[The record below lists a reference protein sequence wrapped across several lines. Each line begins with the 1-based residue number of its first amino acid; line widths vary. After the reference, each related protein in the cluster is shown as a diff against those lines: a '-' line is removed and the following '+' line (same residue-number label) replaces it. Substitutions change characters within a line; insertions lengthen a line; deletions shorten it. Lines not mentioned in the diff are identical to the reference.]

1 MQLTR
6 IQRFLT
12 KTDLG
17 ISGKNGAEFLLDNK
31 TNIYF
36 KNIKIDQRIE
46 VINIKDNSVLQL
58 TKKSEASEK
67 FTGPNLKYF
76 FDKNNVNE
84 GDIFEFIILEDD
96 DSTYNYYIN
105 IIHTNSLIFTRKK
118 NNQFVSLSES
128 KLNAFLQQN
137 KYNES
142 SFHFNDHDTSI
153 DFTQTSD
160 IKLREDARAPTKH
173 YQINNINCDQFII
186 NLDTNEITELKSTNN
201 VIEVNDSQLKNRS
214 IDLKKLK
221 INKDFNSI
229 FEYNNQTR
237 TITSSIRPS
246 ARIINAIGKDLIKD
260 VYAAII
266 ELVKNAYDADSK
278 SVDIVINYDK
288 DKKLLKTIVKDY
300 GHGMTL
306 DTILDIWLVPATSDK
321 LLRRKSPNG
330 RVLQGKKGIGRYAAG
345 ILGDMLL
352 MESTDDNNNLSNIV
366 IDFKALAEAKYLSD
380 VDILIETGNK
390 NYKSGVTMEM
400 TYSDISE
407 DMTVEIWNSF
417 QLGKLE
423 TELKKLKSPLIKN
436 TEDVFEI
443 NLYYKNL
450 PQINS
455 KSTELNKK
463 YTYLNSHQVIE
474 PLPIVDYF
482 DYRVYGTVDSN
493 GKGIFHYI
501 NQNIEK
507 INEEIIEIQINL
519 DSNQKYCGNVKF
531 DYRVFD
537 RDSESIGRLIERGLN
552 DFSIGK
558 LEAKKLLDSMY
569 GIGIYRDI
577 FRIRPYGNQDYD
589 WLDLDKARV
598 QNPSFAIGMNQIIG
612 FIEIEGES
620 NSNLLEKSARDGL
633 IENSHYFG
641 LQHLAKYILV
651 NILQPKRFEF
661 RQKTGRGRKPKNINE
676 KIDSLFDFD
685 NIEIKVKS
693 LGLSTHNEEK
703 ILSIIKEERKSKE
716 KDLVDI
722 KDTIAVYQAQ
732 VTLGKMTDVL
742 LHEGRKSLRYL
753 NEQLP
758 RINKWNNEYLN
769 SPTIELKEQIIDRS
783 LKTVSHAKDLSN
795 LFKRIEPF
803 SIGRLPNK
811 KGTNIYNS
819 IEKASTVYEL
829 KFKEENIIFINNI
842 DKNLEIFGRE
852 YDIYT
857 AFVNFLENSIYWLG
871 KSKTVNKKITLSS
884 EENEQSILIEM
895 NDNGPGISKE
905 YANLVF
911 EPGFSLKEAGTGLG
925 MSISAEALKRS
936 AGTVSIGESTNGTI
950 LYIEFKKVI
959 MNEDH

>member
-1 MQLTR
+1 MQLIR
-6 IQRFLT
+6 IQRILS

-17 ISGKNGAEFLLDNK
+17 ISGKNGAEILLDQ
-31 TNIYF
+31 NIIKYF
-36 KNIKIDQRIE
+36 KSIHVNQSVNFIHLEDNTVIE
-46 VINIKDNSVLQL
+46 L
-58 TKKSEASEK
+58 TKKLEASEK
-67 FTGPNLKYF
+67 FTSKNLKSF
-76 FDKNNVNE
+76 FNKNNAVE
-84 GDIFEFIILEDD
+84 GDTLELIILEDNNN
-96 DSTYNYYIN
+96 YEYYIN
-105 IIHTNSLIFTRKK
+105 IVHTNLLIFKRNK
-118 NNQFVSLSES
+118 NNNEFISLSES
-128 KLNAFLQQN
+128 KLNSFLKKSQ
-137 KYNES
+137 YNEILFNIDNKEMCFDFIKAS
-142 SFHFNDHDTSI
+142 NTKLRMDAQVSTQHYSFENIIYDKFVIDLDNNKVRKLESTNKITIVGSNQFENINI
-153 DFTQTSD
+153 DFQK
-160 IKLREDARAPTKH
+160 IKTR
-173 YQINNINCDQFII
+173 N
-186 NLDTNEITELKSTNN
+186 
-201 VIEVNDSQLKNRS
+201 
-214 IDLKKLK
+214 
-221 INKDFNSI
+221 DFNFI
-229 FEYNNQTR
+229 FEDTKKVSK

-266 ELVKNAYDADSK
+266 ELVKNSYDADSK
-278 SVDIVINYDK
+278 SVYIIIEYDK
-288 DKKLLKTIVKDY
+288 DSKLLKTIVKDY

-345 ILGDMLL
+345 ILGDILL
-352 MESTDDNNNLSNIV
+352 MESTDVNNNLSNIV

-455 KSTELNKK
+455 KSTESNKK
-463 YTYLNSHQVIE
+463 YTYLNKHQIME

-482 DYRVYGTVDSN
+482 DYRVYGSIDSH
-493 GKGIFHYI
+493 GKGVFYYI
-501 NQNIEK
+501 NQNIEN
-507 INEEIIEIQINL
+507 INEEKIEIQINL

-537 RDSESIGRLIERGLN
+537 RDPESISRLIERGLK

-558 LEAKKLLDSMY
+558 LEAKRLLDSMY
-569 GIGIYRDI
+569 GIGIYRDV

-589 WLDLDKARV
+589 WLDLDKDRV

-612 FIEIEGES
+612 FIEIDEENS
-620 NSNLLEKSARDGL
+620 SNLSEKSARDGL
-633 IENSHYFG
+633 IEDSHYFG
-641 LQHLAKYILV
+641 LQYMAKYILI

-661 RQKTGRGRKPKNINE
+661 RQMTGRGRKNKNINE
-676 KIDSLFDFD
+676 KIDSLFDFE
-685 NIEIKVKS
+685 NIQNKVKS
-693 LGLSTHNEEK
+693 LGLNSENQEK
-703 ILSIIKEERKSKE
+703 IISIITEERKNKE
-716 KDLVDI
+716 KDLIDI
-722 KDTIAVYQAQ
+722 KNTIAVYQGQ

-758 RINKWNNEYLN
+758 RINNWNNDYLN
-769 SPTIELKEQIIDRS
+769 EPTIELKEKIKDRS
-783 LKTVSHAKDLSN
+783 IKTISHIADLSN

-803 SIGRLPNK
+803 SKGSLPNK
-811 KGTNIYNS
+811 KETNIYDS
-819 IEKASTVYEL
+819 IHKALLVYEVKL
-829 KFKEENIIFINNI
+829 ESEGIVLNNNI
-842 DKNLEIFGRE
+842 DRFMTIFGRE

-857 AFVNFLENSIYWLG
+857 AFVNFLENSIYWLT
-871 KSKTVNKKITLSS
+871 KSTNNDKIISLNS
-884 EENEQSILIEM
+884 EENENSILIEM
-895 NDNGPGISKE
+895 KDNGPGISKE
-905 YANLVF
+905 FANLVF
-911 EPGFSLKEAGTGLG
+911 EPGFSLKEGGTGLG

-936 AGTVSIGESTNGTI
+936 SATVSIGECNHGTV
-950 LYIEFKKVI
+950 LYVEFSKRLG
-959 MNEDH
+959 